1 MKDKLNIN
9 PMVAGGILLAL
20 FINAVIFIGI
30 PFLSVATA
38 EKPAELFDSF
48 VSFNTAKPE
57 MKDERQ
63 LPDKRVEE
71 NKPKKLPEMQVKENK
86 ARTNKPKPELSAPR
100 MNFDMNASLA
110 DGMAVSMPVVE
121 GTSLTSGMGTAFE
134 IGEVDTPPQALF
146 RAAPVY
152 PFAAKRRGITG
163 DVVLRFLVDENG
175 QISRI
180 SVVSA
185 EPAGVFEDAA
195 IDAVKRWRF
204 KAGIYDG
211 EAVRTWVVAPFQF
224 RI

>member
-1 MKDKLNIN
+1 M
-9 PMVAGGILLAL
+9 

-38 EKPAELFDSF
+38 DRPPELFDNF
-48 VSFNTAKPE
+48 VSFSTAKPQ
-57 MKDERQ
+57 MKEERK
-63 LPDKRVEE
+63 LPDKKMAED
-71 NKPKKLPEMQVKENK
+71 KPKKLPEMQVKQNRSK
-86 ARTNKPKPELSAPR
+86 VNKPKPELSAPK
-100 MNFDMNASLA
+100 MNFDMNASLSQ
-110 DGMAVSMPVVE
+110 GMAVSMPVVA
-121 GTSLTSGMGTAFE
+121 GTSIASGMGTVFE

-185 EPAGVFEDAA
+185 EPEGVFEDAA
-195 IDAVKRWRF
+195 IDAVKRWKF
-204 KAGIYDG
+204 KAGLYEG